1 MTDSST
7 GTPQLKRALTLVDV
21 VSIGVG
27 SAVGVSIFSV
37 MAPAATVAGSGML
50 LAFAIAA
57 VPMIV
62 FAVVYGFM
70 GSAVPRSGASFDW
83 PTRFVHP
90 FVGFMIAWLRI
101 LANVGAMTLLT
112 LVLVNYASRVVAL
125 PRVPTMIALLFLF
138 YLANLLGVRF
148 AASVE
153 RILVAFKLIAF
164 ATFVVVGATSVHTAN
179 LQPVLGTGTG
189 GLFAVLPILM
199 ALYMGLESAT
209 EVGEEIIDSTAVIA
223 RGLGVALIVT
233 IVVYLSVSGVALG
246 ALGATALGTSDAPL
260 FDAGAVFLG
269 RWNTPLILVAA
280 VASIGTSINAIYIT
294 FARFLFAMG
303 RDGVFPAA
311 LAKIHPRWSTPH
323 VAITAVFVLAVIGLL
338 LPTSLVFLFLAV
350 TIPTLLK
357 YISTC
362 WSAWRLVDQH
372 PALHAAAHFRLSR
385 RAVKLWSAAGIVFGV
400 LIIAAGAGA
409 DRRLYAVLAVWIAAG
424 CVYWVMLGDRASRS
438 MRALRMR
445 DTLR

>member
-1 MTDSST
+1 MTGRST
-7 GTPQLKRALTLVDV
+7 GTPTLKRGLTIVDV

-37 MAPAATVAGSGML
+37 MAPAATVAGTGML
-50 LAFAIAA
+50 FAFAVAA
-57 VPMIV
+57 VPMVV
-62 FAVVYGFM
+62 FAVVYAFM

-90 FVGFMIAWLRI
+90 FVGFMVAWLRI
-101 LANVGAMTLLT
+101 LANIGAMTLLT
-112 LVLVNYASRVVAL
+112 LVLVNYTSRVVSL
-125 PRVPTMIALLFLF
+125 PRIPAMIALLFLF

-148 AASVE
+148 AAGVE
-153 RILVAFKLIAF
+153 RILVVFKLLAF
-164 ATFVVVGATSVHTAN
+164 AAFAFAGATSVRTEN
-179 LQPVLGTGTG
+179 LQPVLGTGFG
-189 GLFAVLPILM
+189 GMFAALPILM

-223 RGLGVALIVT
+223 RGLAVALVVT
-233 IVVYLSVSGVALG
+233 VVVYLGVSGIALG
-246 ALGATALGTSDAPL
+246 TLGATALAASDAPL

-280 VASIGTSINAIYIT
+280 VASIGTSLNAIYIT

-311 LAKIHPRWSTPH
+311 LARIHPRWSTPH
-323 VAITAVFVLAVIGLL
+323 VAVTVVFALAVAGLL

-350 TIPTLLK
+350 TVPTLLK

-362 WSAWRLVDQH
+362 WSAWRLVDHH
-372 PALHAAAHFRLSR
+372 PVLHAGARFRLSR
-385 RAVKLWSAAGIVFGV
+385 IAVKRWSAAGIVFGIA
-400 LIIAAGAGA
+400 IIAAGAGA